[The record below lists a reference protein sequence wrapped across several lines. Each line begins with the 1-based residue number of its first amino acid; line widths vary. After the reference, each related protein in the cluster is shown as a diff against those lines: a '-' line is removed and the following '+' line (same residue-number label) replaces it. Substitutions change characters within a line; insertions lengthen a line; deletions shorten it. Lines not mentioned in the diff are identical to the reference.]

1 MSKFL
6 DQLSSGILVG
16 DGAMGT
22 LIYSRGIPLN
32 ICYDELSVSQSDF
45 IRSIHEE
52 YVAAGANLIETNTF
66 GANRY
71 KLARHG
77 LDNHVNEINWKAAR
91 LARDVAGKE
100 VFVAGSVGPINIPAD
115 SEEAATLN
123 KEELHREQIGA
134 LLDGG
139 CDVIMLETFTEVAE
153 LKQALRA
160 HQTLTDKPVI
170 CSLSVNDEG
179 FTPGG
184 VFVADAFAQLK
195 EAGADVVGIN
205 CLVGPRGAL
214 AAITRVPVDEETRI
228 LVNPNAGRP
237 ELIDGRYVYL
247 STPEYFA
254 EMSLKL
260 VAQGARIVGGCCG
273 TTPDHIRAIA
283 QAARE
288 ARPITSKV
296 VTITERPAPKPAQ
309 IAPPQETILDIIKK
323 RTLIVTEL
331 DPPRTLEFERIV
343 EGSKALKT
351 AGTDSITLA
360 DNSLA
365 VVRMSNVAMGALIKE
380 RVGIIPLIHLSCR
393 DRNLIGTQSELM
405 GMAALGLDHV
415 LAITGDPAK
424 VGDVP
429 EASSVYDLNSISLI
443 ELLGKFNQGFMQSG
457 RQLKRATRF
466 VVGCSFN
473 PNVKNLDVQVKR
485 LERKLKAGAQYVM
498 TQPIFDPARAKET
511 HEATKQFGV
520 PILVGVM
527 PLLNARNCEF
537 LHNEVP
543 GIEIPQPVRDRMR
556 GKEGPEGI
564 REGLAVAREVTREV
578 LAFFQGV
585 YLITPMVKYEM
596 TAELSRFVRAGGR

>member
-6 DQLSSGILVG
+6 DQLSEAILVC

-22 LIYSRGIPLN
+22 MIYSRGVPLN
-32 ICYDELSVSQSDF
+32 LCYDELSVSQPDL

-52 YVAAGANLIETNTF
+52 YVSAGAQIIETNTF

-71 KLARHG
+71 KLSQYGH
-77 LDNHVNEINWKAAR
+77 DNRVNEINWKAAR
-91 LARDVAGKE
+91 LAREAAGKN
-100 VFVAGSVGPINIPAD
+100 VYVAGSVGSLRIPRD
-115 SEEAATLN
+115 SEEPVHVD
-123 KEELHREQIGA
+123 KEELFREQVGA

-139 CDVIMLETFTEVAE
+139 CDLLICETFTDLEE
-153 LKQALRA
+153 LKLALHA
-160 HQTLTDKPVI
+160 VQTLTDKPVI
-170 CSLSVNDEG
+170 CSICVNEDS
-179 FTPGG
+179 FMPSG
-184 VFVADAFAQLK
+184 VFVSDAFQQLQD
-195 EAGADVVGIN
+195 AGADVVGIN

-214 AAITRVPVDEETRI
+214 AALARVPVNENTRI
-228 LVNPNAGRP
+228 LANPNAGRP

-247 STPEYFA
+247 STPEYFG
-254 EMSLKL
+254 EMSLKM
-260 VAQGARIVGGCCG
+260 VGQGARIVGGCCG
-273 TTPDHIRAIA
+273 TTPQHIHAIA
-283 QAARE
+283 QAVRA
-288 ARPITSKV
+288 ARPITSKTIL
-296 VTITERPAPKPAQ
+296 VTEPPPARPGQ
-309 IAPPQETILDIIKK
+309 IAPPRETILDVIKK

-343 EGSKALKT
+343 EGSKALKA

-365 VVRMSNVAMGALIKE
+365 GVRMSNVAMGSLIKE
-380 RVGIIPLIHLSCR
+380 RAGVIPLIHVSCR

-405 GMAALGLDHV
+405 GMAAMGLDHV

-424 VGDVP
+424 VGDAP

-443 ELLGKFNQGFMQSG
+443 ELIVKFNQGFMQSG

-466 VVGCSFN
+466 VIGCSFN

-498 TQPIFDPARAKET
+498 TQPIFDPTRAKELY
-511 HEATKQFGV
+511 EATKAFAV

-527 PLLNARNCEF
+527 PLLNCRNCEF

-556 GKEGPEGI
+556 GKEGPEGFK
-564 REGLAVAREVTREV
+564 EGLAIAREVTAEI
-578 LAFFQGV
+578 LAHFKGIYF
-585 YLITPMVKYEM
+585 ITPMVKYEL
-596 TAELSRFVRAGGR
+596 TVE

>member
-1 MSKFL
+1 VSKFL
-6 DQLSSGILVG
+6 DQLSSGILIG

-32 ICYDELSVSQSDF
+32 VCYDELSVSQPDF
-45 IRSIHEE
+45 IRRIHEE
-52 YVAAGANLIETNTF
+52 YIAAGAQMIETNTF

-77 LDNHVNEINWKAAR
+77 FDNRVNEINWKAAR
-91 LARDVAGKE
+91 LAREVAGKE
-100 VFVAGSVGPINIPAD
+100 IFVAGSVGPIQIPAD
-115 SEEAATLN
+115 SEEAAILN
-123 KEELHREQIGA
+123 KEELFREQIGA

-139 CDVIMLETFTEVAE
+139 CDVIMLETFTEVAD
-153 LKQALRA
+153 LKMALRA

-170 CSLSVNDEG
+170 CSLSVTDEG
-179 FTPGG
+179 FTQGG
-184 VFVADAFAQLK
+184 VFVADAFAQLQ

-205 CLVGPRGAL
+205 CLVGPRGAV
-214 AAITRVPVDEETRI
+214 AALTRVPVTPETRI

-247 STPEYFA
+247 STPEYCA
-254 EMSLKL
+254 EMSLQL
-260 VAQGARIVGGCCG
+260 VAQGARIIGGCCG

-283 QAARE
+283 QRLRE
-288 ARPITSKV
+288 ARPVTSKV
-296 VTITERPAPKPAQ
+296 ITITERPAARPEKL
-309 IAPPQETILDIIKK
+309 APPQETILDIIKK

-331 DPPRTLEFERIV
+331 DPPRTLEFEKII
-343 EGSKALKT
+343 EGSKALKA
-351 AGTDSITLA
+351 AGADSITLA

-365 VVRMSNVAMGALIKE
+365 VVRMSNVAMGALVKE
-380 RVGIIPLIHLSCR
+380 RVGIIPLIHVSCR
-393 DRNLIGTQSELM
+393 DRNLIGTQSDLM

-424 VGDVP
+424 VGDAP

-443 ELLGKFNQGFMQSG
+443 ELIAKFNQGFMQSG

-466 VVGCSFN
+466 VTGCSFN
-473 PNVKNLDVQVKR
+473 PNVKNIDVQVKR

-498 TQPIFDPARAKET
+498 TQPIFDRARAEET
-511 HEATKQFGV
+511 FHATKHFGV
-520 PILVGVM
+520 PVLVGVM

-556 GKEGPEGI
+556 GKEGPDGI
-564 REGLAVAREVTREV
+564 KEGLAVAREVTTEI
-578 LAFFQGV
+578 LAHFKGI

-596 TAELSRFVRAGGR
+596 TAELSRFVRTQSK

>member
-6 DQLSSGILVG
+6 DKLSQGVLVG

-32 ICYDELSVSQSDF
+32 VCFDELSVSQPEF
-45 IRSIHEE
+45 IRRIHEE
-52 YVAAGANLIETNTF
+52 YVGAGANMIETNTF

-71 KLARHG
+71 KLAKHG
-77 LDNHVNEINWKAAR
+77 LDNRVNEINWKAAR
-91 LARDVAGKE
+91 LAKEVAGKE
-100 VFVAGSVGPINIPAD
+100 VFVAGSVGPLNIPAD
-115 SEEAATLN
+115 SEDATHLN
-123 KEELHREQIGA
+123 KEELFREQIGA

-139 CDVIMLETFTEVAE
+139 CDVIMLETFADLSEI
-153 LKQALRA
+153 KIALRA
-160 HQTLTDKPVI
+160 FQSVTDKPVI
-170 CSLSVNDEG
+170 CSISVNDEG
-179 FTPGG
+179 FLQSG
-184 VFVADAFAQLK
+184 VSVADAFAQLR

-214 AAITRVPVDEETRI
+214 SALARVPVDEQSRI

-237 ELIDGRYVYL
+237 ELVDGRYVYL
-247 STPEYFA
+247 STPEYCA
-254 EMSLKL
+254 DMSVKL
-260 VAQGARIVGGCCG
+260 VSQGARIVGGCCG
-273 TTPDHIRAIA
+273 TTPEHIHAIA
-283 QAARE
+283 QALRQV
-288 ARPITSKV
+288 RPITSKTV
-296 VTITERPAPKPAQ
+296 VITERPVPKPEKL
-309 IAPPQETILDIIKK
+309 APPQETILDIIKK

-331 DPPRTLEFERIV
+331 DPPRTLEFEKII
-343 EGSKALKT
+343 EGAKALKA
-351 AGTDSITLA
+351 AGTDSLTLA

-365 VVRMSNVAMGALIKE
+365 VVRMSNVAMGSLIKDQA
-380 RVGIIPLIHLSCR
+380 GIIPLIHISCR

-424 VGDVP
+424 VGDAP

-443 ELLGKFNQGFMQSG
+443 ELIAKFNQGFMQSG
-457 RQLKRATRF
+457 RQLKRTTRF
-466 VVGCSFN
+466 VIGCSFN
-473 PNVKNLDVQVKR
+473 PNVKNIDVQVKR

-498 TQPIFDPARAKET
+498 TQPIYDHGRAKEV
-511 HEATKQFGV
+511 HDATKHFGV

-543 GIEIPQPVRDRMR
+543 GIEIPQTVRDRMR
-556 GKEGPEGI
+556 GKEGPDGI
-564 REGLAVAREVTREV
+564 KEGLAVAREVTAEV
-578 LAFFQGV
+578 LTYFKGI

-596 TAELSRFVRAGGR
+596 TVELSRYIRAAK